1 MVYNKYLEQYIE
13 RLDVNNETRE
23 VLKNNKIIKLG
34 ELCQKSRKELTEMG
48 IDTNVAKDIE
58 LQVQFLGLN
67 LKNCL

>member
-67 LKNCL
+67 LKNSL

>member
-23 VLKNNKIIKLG
+23 VLKNNIIIKLG

-67 LKNCL
+67 LKNSL

>member
-48 IDTNVAKDIE
+48 IDTKVAKDIE

-67 LKNCL
+67 LKNSL

>member
-13 RLDVNNETRE
+13 RLEINNETRDI
-23 VLKNNKIIKLG
+23 LKENNIVKLG

-48 IDTNVAKDIE
+48 IKTNIAKDIE

-67 LKNCL
+67 LRNSL

>member
-1 MVYNKYLEQYIE
+1 MDYNKYLEQYIE

-48 IDTNVAKDIE
+48 IDTKVAKDIE

-67 LKNCL
+67 LKNSL

>member
-1 MVYNKYLEQYIE
+1 MIYNKYLEQYIE

-67 LKNCL
+67 LKNSL